1 MVGEFDF
8 HTFEARKIFP
18 GVETGLS
25 TRVECR
31 TSSSTSQSQVR
42 DSGVRKTDS
51 PAPKTYGPTDGALP
65 AMKAEGILGWTA
77 RGPRA
82 FYSRRDAAPS
92 DRRRGIKPTH
102 L

>member
-31 TSSSTSQSQVR
+31 TSSSTSQSRVR

-51 PAPKTYGPTDGALP
+51 PAPKTPRDTDGALP
-65 AMKAEGILGWTA
+65 AMNNEGILDGTG
-77 RGPRA
+77 RGPGP
-82 FYSRRDAAPS
+82 FCSRRDAAPS